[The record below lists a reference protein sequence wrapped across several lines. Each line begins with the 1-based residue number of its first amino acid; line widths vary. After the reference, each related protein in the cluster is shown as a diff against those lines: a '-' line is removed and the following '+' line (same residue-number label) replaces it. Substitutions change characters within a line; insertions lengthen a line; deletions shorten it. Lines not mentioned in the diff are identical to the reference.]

1 MRDQRLFLSCLRAMD
16 AGLVAAGMPPLL
28 DWWWDTIERFYL
40 SGARR
45 FVIRKGRRVYASTSV
60 APRVAVAEMLFGE
73 HKHIKGTPAIEY
85 AFLSVKRDEAN
96 KRLDGIKAILEA
108 LEEPYVPRGQTLV
121 LTKRPAVFVVVTASH
136 KTAVGGTIG
145 FAWCDEVAR
154 WSDDDTGKNPA
165 EQVVGTLAPALA
177 TLPDAKLWLV
187 SSPLVKDDFHARSF
201 ELGDTDHQAT
211 AFGATWD
218 INPTLTEEETHKL
231 EPDLRIWSREYA
243 AIPSDAIT
251 ADWFGVAL
259 DMALSQPR
267 VDEPILSW
275 VRYTIAI
282 DPAFSKDFFG
292 YAVISSRSLPPD
304 PRMPNRK
311 RRMTRV
317 HEAGAWKV
325 NGRRPLEMAFEL
337 RKLCQRYHVGAE
349 PQRADETDKQ
359 AEERIKAATARV
371 FSDQFEGHS
380 FGDLARQAGLYLE
393 VRPWTGGSSETSQG
407 ARYKAVRL
415 AMLEGTLLL
424 PSPDAPTG
432 DMTKALESELRGVR
446 GVLLPSGAERIELPR
461 SSDAGHMDRTSA
473 LVLAASEALLLP
485 PQEELVPPVK
495 MREQDIWREQAKKA
509 CIERRQREWRK
520 DPMGALRRA
529 SR

>member
-1 MRDQRLFLSCLRAMD
+1 MRDPTLFLSCLRCMD
-16 AGLVAAGMPPLL
+16 SALVAAGFPATSQ
-28 DWWWDTIERFYL
+28 WWQSELERFVL
-40 SGARR
+40 SGRKR
-45 FVIRKGRRVYASTSV
+45 WVIRAGRRAGKSSTLC
-60 APRVAVAEMLFGE
+60 RVAVAVALWGE
-73 HKHIKGTPAIEY
+73 WSVPIGDRAVV
-85 AFLSVKRDEAN
+85 AFVSVDRDEAAS
-96 KRLDGIKAILEA
+96 RLRTIAAILGA
-108 LEEPYVPRGQTLV
+108 LEVPYEERAGEIELRERRLV
-121 LTKRPAVFVVVTASH
+121 FKVITGSVKGTAGFTSVALFGDEMAKWESRDDHANPAREIMASLRPTTATQEAAFEVCASSPW
-136 KTAVGGTIG
+136 GTNDYHAELFKLG
-145 FAWCDEVAR
+145 
-154 WSDDDTGKNPA
+154 DDDH
-165 EQVVGTLAPALA
+165 QVTSFAP
-177 TLPDAKLWLV
+177 
-187 SSPLVKDDFHARSF
+187 
-201 ELGDTDHQAT
+201 
-211 AFGATWD
+211 TW
-218 INPTLTEEETHKL
+218 IGNPTLTEEDTKAK

-359 AEERIKAATARV
+359 AEERIRKATARV

-432 DMTKALESELRGVR
+432 DMTKPLETELRGVR

-529 SR
+529 AR